1 MSTDVLHHPLALT
14 SMSSGRIG
22 GRGALQSSQLFD
34 SQWPDISV
42 GHYNSADIDSSIASA
57 SFDRTS
63 TKPHRNVRST
73 QAINEGHNN
82 NDGSSSSVQPVVT
95 SDPDRSTSTSSE
107 SPSAGPSSSVD
118 PLIFFVTTLSSTNQP
133 VTRLSQSE
141 GDMSGGV
148 LYETS
153 QRHSMRRQPQGP
165 AATSEPRQDWHN
177 PSHPRR
183 EKGQ

>member
-22 GRGALQSSQLFD
+22 GRGTLQSSQLFD
-34 SQWPDISV
+34 SQWPDVSV
-42 GHYNSADIDSSIASA
+42 GHYNSADIDSSIAS
-57 SFDRTS
+57 SPFDRAS
-63 TKPHRNVRST
+63 TKPHRYIRSS
-73 QAINEGHNN
+73 QAINEGH
-82 NDGSSSSVQPVVT
+82 DSSDCSSSSVQPVVT
-95 SDPDRSTSTSSE
+95 SDPDRPTSTSSK
-107 SPSAGPSSSVD
+107 SPSAGSSPSVN

-133 VTRLSQSE
+133 VTRLSQSA

-153 QRHSMRRQPQGP
+153 QGHSMRRQPQGP

-177 PSHPRR
+177 PSHSRR